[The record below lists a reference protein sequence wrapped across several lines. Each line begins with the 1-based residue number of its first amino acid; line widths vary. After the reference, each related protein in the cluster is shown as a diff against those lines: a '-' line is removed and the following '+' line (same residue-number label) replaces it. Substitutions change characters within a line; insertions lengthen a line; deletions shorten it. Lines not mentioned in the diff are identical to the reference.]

1 MLTFKSKMNN
11 AATHRHIDQN
21 GYLFVDESPILASGV
36 LEYYGHELGE
46 GEIGG
51 LKIEPDKLYRVY
63 LPPEELEKAKDTFT
77 LLPLTNNHQWLGVDG
92 KDAKDYQEGTTG
104 EQAQVRGGML
114 YVPLKFTSA
123 DTVEQITN
131 GEKEELS
138 ASYENRLIRS
148 QSGDYDFVA
157 VDLKGNHV
165 ALVDKGRCGDKV
177 RVLNNKEKNQM
188 KTKAKNNAKLILN
201 GKEIDLDKFLN
212 EEQAEG
218 EHDESIKDTVKDE
231 TETENTDKRALID
244 EIGGILKGKVDEE
257 LWRTIIGKAEK
268 LAYTGSEASKSD
280 NEGCV
285 DDNKTETQNEDAEE
299 DEKEKKDDDEKDA
312 SKTFNYDAV
321 YSKISNAIRK
331 EFEEKEK
338 ACVRAYNEA
347 SSVLGAFN
355 AFGLSAR
362 DIYVKALNA
371 AGIPIEGKESVAEL
385 RAMLRACSSVRAKV
399 DNSFAYGATGAKE
412 EIEVNI

>member
-11 AATHRHIDQN
+11 AATHRHIDGN
-21 GYLFVDESPILASGV
+21 GYLFVDESPILAAGV
-36 LEYYGHELGE
+36 WEYYGYELGE
-46 GEIGG
+46 GEIDG
-51 LKIEPDKLYRVY
+51 LKIDPEKLYRVY

-77 LLPLTNNHQWLGVDG
+77 LLPLTNDHQWLGVEG
-92 KDAKDYQEGTTG
+92 EDAKDYQEGTTG
-104 EQAQVRGGML
+104 ERAEVREDML

-123 DTVEQITN
+123 DTVKQITN
-131 GEKEELS
+131 REKEELS

-148 QSGDYDFVA
+148 NGGDYDFVA

-177 RVLNNKEKNQM
+177 RVLNEEKKTM
-188 KTKAKNNAKLILN
+188 KTKNENELIL
-201 GKEIDLDKFLN
+201 KDKKIDLDKFMS
-212 EEQAEG
+212 EEQSEG
-218 EHDESIKDTVKDE
+218 EHSDSIKDTSG

-268 LAYTGSEASKSD
+268 LAYTGSEASKAD

-285 DDNKTETQNEDAEE
+285 DDKNKAQNEDAEE
-299 DEKEKKDDDEKDA
+299 DENKGKYGDKTDA
-312 SKTFNYDAV
+312 SKAFNYDAV

-338 ACVRAYNEA
+338 ACIRAYNEA
-347 SSVLGAFN
+347 SAVLGAFN
-355 AFGLSAR
+355 AFGMSAR
-362 DIYVKALNA
+362 DIYVKALNS
-371 AGIPIEGKESVAEL
+371 AGVPIEGKESVAEL

-399 DNSFAYGATGAKE
+399 DNSFAYGVTGAKE
-412 EIEVNI
+412 EIEVNV